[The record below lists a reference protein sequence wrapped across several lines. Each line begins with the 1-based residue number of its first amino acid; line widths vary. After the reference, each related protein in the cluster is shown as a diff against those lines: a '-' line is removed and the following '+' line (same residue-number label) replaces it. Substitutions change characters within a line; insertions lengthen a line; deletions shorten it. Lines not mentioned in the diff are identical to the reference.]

1 MRLYSQSTFLNMSL
15 FIRSAKRASFE
26 RPHVIK
32 NALSFR
38 IVHLFAFEVLSGLA
52 FAYIV
57 DGLVFY
63 TPGRALR
70 SSNANILNTPSGE
83 HLNSNGSKIYKET
96 DRETASDFRIYF
108 LHWSG
113 LSVCCDLF
121 ICHHRQIWI
130 TLQYNLYSMFHCFCT
145 LSAVM
150 HFVILIMVFIIIIN
164 YSAYWNINYDTTVF

>member
-1 MRLYSQSTFLNMSL
+1 MVNCINISHKKKPLARMRHYSLTTFLNISRFL
-15 FIRSAKRASFE
+15 RSAKRASFE

-70 SSNANILNTPSGE
+70 SSNANILNTPSGK
-83 HLNSNGSKIYKET
+83 HLNSNASKIYKET
-96 DRETASDFRIYF
+96 LALLSESIPYWID
-108 LHWSG
+108 
-113 LSVCCDLF
+113 LSVCDLF
-121 ICHHRQIWI
+121 ICQEDRQIWI
-130 TLQYNLYSMFHCFCT
+130 TLQYNFC
-145 LSAVM
+145 S
-150 HFVILIMVFIIIIN
+150 I
-164 YSAYWNINYDTTVF
+164 

>member
-1 MRLYSQSTFLNMSL
+1 MPLARMRLYSQSTFLNISL

-38 IVHLFAFEVLSGLA
+38 IVHFFAFEVLSGFA

-63 TPGRALR
+63 TLGRALR

-83 HLNSNGSKIYKET
+83 HLNSNASKIYKET
-96 DRETASDFRIYF
+96 YRESVSAFRIYF
-108 LHWSG
+108 L
-113 LSVCCDLF
+113 
-121 ICHHRQIWI
+121 Q
-130 TLQYNLYSMFHCFCT
+130 
-145 LSAVM
+145 
-150 HFVILIMVFIIIIN
+150 
-164 YSAYWNINYDTTVF
+164 